1 MTARQLDAIRT
12 LAVQLLIAQATKKA
26 LERAADM

>member
-1 MTARQLDAIRT
+1 MTQGQLDVIRT
-12 LAVQLLIAQATKKA
+12 LAVQLLIAHATKKA

>member
-1 MTARQLDAIRT
+1 MNARQLDAIRA
-12 LAVQLLIAQATKKA
+12 LAVQLLIAYAAKKS